1 MLFRSMKPVAL
12 ITEAILNSTKKG
24 DKVIDFFAG
33 SGSTLVACET
43 TGRTCYA
50 SELDEHYADVI
61 VQRYLKTA
69 GGGTMYSLK
78 ETARS
83 SRRQSM
89 RKFLTSR
96 RRLTNGK
103 RSASYR

>member
-1 MLFRSMKPVAL
+1 MKPVAL

-33 SGSTLVACET
+33 SGSTLIACET
-43 TGRTCYA
+43 AGRTCYA

-61 VQRYLKTA
+61 VQRYVKIA
-69 GGGTMYSLK
+69 GGGAMFSLK

-89 RKFLTSR
+89 RKFTTLR
-96 RRLTNGK
+96 RRPTNGK
-103 RSASYR
+103 ISASYR